1 MAQSVERIL
10 GKDEVPSSIL
20 GISTIKEKASLKG
33 EAFCIYRF
41 LKNLLIFLT
50 SNTSLCLLSVLFSAD
65 LSPKVLL
72 I

>member
-20 GISTIKEKASLKG
+20 GISTIKEKASLKR
-33 EAFCIYRF
+33 EAF
-41 LKNLLIFLT
+41 LHLSLSKNLLIFLT
-50 SNTSLCLLSVLFSAD
+50 FNTFLCLSSVLFSAD
-65 LSPKVLL
+65 LSPRVLL